1 MTYFTERDE
10 DEYYREKN
18 EDKSFDKLLENK
30 IEEKLEEKL
39 NVIVV
44 LSNPCLYIKKYY
56 LALEFITRMKK
67 NKNVNLCIVEM
78 CYENQKFIITEPDNK
93 NHLQLRTEVPLWHKE
108 NMINVGIRRL
118 LPPKWKAVAWIDA
131 DVEFESGTWAL
142 DTLKVLNGY
151 KDVVQV
157 FSHCIDMEKDESAMR
172 IFSGFGFQYDK
183 KQKYSKD
190 KTNYWHP
197 GYAWAM
203 TRKAYDRIGGLY
215 EYGILGSGDNIM
227 SLSIL
232 EQGLKGIHVDSTDE
246 YKESIVSFQ
255 TKMKT
260 LRLGYVPGVIRHHY
274 HGRKQDRKYTERWRI
289 LTDSFYNPREHL
301 TKDAAGLIV
310 PTASCPKGMI
320 TQIKEY
326 FYARNED
333 DLTIFMDK

>member
-1 MTYFTERDE
+1 MTVINGIEIDAI
-10 DEYYREKN
+10 EYDTNLTKQALANN
-18 EDKSFDKLLENK
+18 EPIDDTLH
-30 IEEKLEEKL
+30 
-39 NVIVV
+39 VV
-44 LSNPCLYIKKYY
+44 AVVSNPAMFARRFILTKQFLRRMEQESNVVVYVVELAYGSQNFYITD
-56 LALEFITRMKK
+56 AK
-67 NKNVNLCIVEM
+67 N
-78 CYENQKFIITEPDNK
+78 PR
-93 NHLQLRTEVPLWHKE
+93 HLQLRTEVALWHKE

-183 KQKYSKD
+183 KQTYSKD